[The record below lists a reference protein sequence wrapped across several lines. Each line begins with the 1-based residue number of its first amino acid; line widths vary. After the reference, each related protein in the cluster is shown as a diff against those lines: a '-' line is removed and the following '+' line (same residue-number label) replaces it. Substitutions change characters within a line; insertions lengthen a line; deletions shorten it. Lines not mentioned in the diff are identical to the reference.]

1 MKKSFNKPEDVLFND
16 LVSLFESGV
25 ELAPWRKP
33 WDASKGSGSHR
44 NLVTGQ
50 EYSGANPML
59 LEIYSAMR
67 GQTMPLWIGSAQA
80 KKIGCHPVKGSK
92 AARILRPQLNQYE
105 KTDDQGKPV
114 ISDSGETEMNVW
126 TSYKVACVFNIADI
140 KGKDEASQK
149 KLEALIK
156 SEINNQTPVNQN
168 EVIERAEAVLKAWPV
183 KTTYGGSVACYSPQ
197 ADVIACPSLE
207 SFESSL
213 AFYATL
219 AHEQAHSTGHKS
231 RLNRPMEGR
240 FGSASYAREELVA
253 ELASILIGCRLQI
266 GCDIQNHAS
275 YLKNWASKLR
285 EDGAKSL
292 LKAISEARRAADL
305 ITGETTIEET
315 AEAAPEPAEAPM
327 VASPYAVFRR

>member
-1 MKKSFNKPEDVLFND
+1 MTKKSFTKPEEVLFND
-16 LVSLFESGV
+16 LVALFESGA

-33 WDASKGSGSHR
+33 WDASKTGGMHR
-44 NLVTGQ
+44 NLITGK

-59 LEIYSAMR
+59 LEIYSSMR
-67 GQTMPLWIGSAQA
+67 GQEMPLWIGSAQA
-80 KKIGCHPVKGSK
+80 KQIGCHPVKGCK

-105 KTDDQGKPV
+105 KQDENGKPV
-114 ISDSGETEMNVW
+114 INDAGETEINIW

-140 KGKDEASQK
+140 KGKDDKAQT
-149 KLEALIK
+149 KLDSLVKAAMGET
-156 SEINNQTPVNQN
+156 TPLKEN
-168 EVIERAEAVLKAWPV
+168 EVIDNAEQVLRAWPV
-183 KTTYGGSVACYSPQ
+183 KTTFHGSTACYSPLG
-197 ADVIACPSLE
+197 DCISMPPIG

-213 AFYATL
+213 AFYATW

-231 RLNRPMEGR
+231 RLNRPMEGQ

-253 ELASILIGCRLQI
+253 ELASILIGCRLNI

-275 YLKNWASKLR
+275 YLKHWASKLR

-305 ITGETTIEET
+305 ITGETTIEDLE
-315 AEAAPEPAEAPM
+315 EPIKERQ
-327 VASPYAVFRR
+327 VTSPYAQFRA